1 MNQHDPQPGAVAFAA
16 SPASLADDYP
26 GSPPVVMALV
36 ATALFVLTQL
46 YASIPLLGPVST
58 TFGGDSTFAL
68 STAFSVTYA
77 AGFLIWGPVS
87 DRYGRKKVMAIAIGV
102 LSVATLA
109 CAFAPSLAHSR
120 GCERSRACPLRGS
133 RPSHWPT

>member
-77 AGFLIWGPVS
+77 VGFLIWGPVS

-102 LSVATLA
+102 LSAATLA
-109 CAFAPSLAHSR
+109 CAFAPSLATLA
-120 GCERSRACPLRGS
+120 GLRALQGLSAAGFAPVA
-133 RPSHWPT
+133 WPT